1 MRWFGGVRRKAP
13 AGTALQDPL
22 PLNESPNDGS
32 PTSMIAGRERVRGV
46 PYALPADMEE
56 INRLD
61 FQHYML
67 RYAFQGNYAAPIGS
81 PSSIL
86 DAGTGTGR
94 WAIEMAHAFPNA
106 NVIGIDVKP
115 PAVDQQASFGAGVDL
130 RPPNY
135 SFVPGNL
142 LEGLSFADGSF
153 DFVHMRLL
161 FTAIPHD
168 RWPFVVGELARI
180 TRPGGWIELVDSIGL
195 INGGPNVDLL
205 MNWIRQLAARRAV
218 DLMDGSRIAQYVQDA
233 GLRRVVSHRVDLP
246 TGQHGQRLGSLVATD
261 FLSVCKG
268 FGGVAV
274 SQGLVTQAQWDETV
288 AQAEVDLNVPT
299 YRCVTPFFIAYGQR
313 S

>member
-1 MRWFGGVRRKAP
+1 MRWFGWFRRRKQAP
-13 AGTALQDPL
+13 VASIGTM
-22 PLNESPNDGS
+22 SVDGS
-32 PTSMIAGRERVRGV
+32 PTTMIAGRERVVGL

-67 RYAFQGNYAAPIGS
+67 RYAFQGNYAAPIGN

-94 WAIEMAHAFPNA
+94 WAIEMAQTFPNA

-115 PAVDQQASFGAGVDL
+115 PAVDQRADAGADL

-135 SFVPGNL
+135 TFVPGNL

-168 RWPFVVGELARI
+168 RWPFVVGELARL
-180 TRPGGWIELVDSIGL
+180 TRRGGWVELVDSIGL
-195 INGGPNVDLL
+195 VDGGPHVDML
-205 MNWIRQLAARRAV
+205 MEWIRQLAARRGV
-218 DLMDGSRIAQYVQDA
+218 DLMDGSRILEYAQGA
-233 GLRRVVSHRVDLP
+233 GLQNVRGHRADLP
-246 TGQHGQRLGSLVATD
+246 TGLHGQRLGSLVATD
-261 FLSVCKG
+261 FFSVCKG
-268 FGGVAV
+268 FGGLAVA
-274 SQGLVTQAQWDETV
+274 QGIATQEQWDQTV
-288 AQAEVDLNVPT
+288 AQAQADLNT
-299 YRCVTPFFIAYGQR
+299 LQFRCVTPFFIAFGQR
-313 S
+313 V